1 MPSPD
6 LDRVAARLQALW
18 DVARGRG
25 GGADRPAWSP
35 AEATAMAMVAGW
47 AREAGLQPALDPH
60 GNLWAAR
67 SGDGRVASSGS
78 HVDTVP
84 DGGRYD
90 GALGT
95 VLALEAAMAAPD
107 APIALLVCAAEEA
120 PRFGAGTLGSRL
132 ATGTLDEDALDRLRD
147 AGGTSARAARDGF
160 LRELSHLPR
169 IDALPLA
176 RVGRHVEVH
185 VEQRNDLRPRGGQ
198 LGVVTRVAAPHRH
211 EVVVDG
217 VAGHA
222 GEVPM
227 VERRDAL
234 AAAAELVL
242 ALEAAARAAPLPT
255 VATVGVLRVEPGT
268 VSAVPGRVTLELE
281 ARGIEAD
288 AIARVEADLE
298 AAIDAVARR
307 RDVRVR
313 RRLLRGGVP
322 VALDAALVEAAH
334 HAAARLGI
342 EALSTHSGAG
352 HDVQHLASLV
362 PAVLLFVP
370 LAGGESHTPQEEAD
384 MQDIAAAADVLLDLL
399 TR

>member
-1 MPSPD
+1 
-6 LDRVAARLQALW
+6 
-18 DVARGRG
+18 
-25 GGADRPAWSP
+25 
-35 AEATAMAMVAGW
+35 MAMVADW

-60 GNLWAAR
+60 GNLWAVR
-67 SGDGRVASSGS
+67 SAEGPVASSGS

-95 VLALEAAMAAPD
+95 VLALEAAIAAPD

-132 ATGTLDEDALDRLRD
+132 AMGTLDEAALDRLFD

-160 LRELSHLPR
+160 LGELSDLPR

-176 RVGRHVEVH
+176 RVGRHIEVH
-185 VEQRNDLRPRGGQ
+185 IEQRHELRARGGQ
-198 LGVVTRVAAPHRH
+198 VGVVTHVAAPHRH
-211 EVVVDG
+211 EVVVEG

-227 VERRDAL
+227 ADRRDAL
-234 AAAAELVL
+234 VAAAELVL

-255 VATVGVLRVEPGT
+255 VATVGTLRVEPGT

-281 ARGIEAD
+281 ARGTDAD
-288 AIARVEADLE
+288 AVARVEADLE
-298 AAIDAVARR
+298 TAIDAVAHR

-313 RRLLRGGVP
+313 RRLLRDGAP
-322 VALDAALVEAAH
+322 VALDAALVKAAH
-334 HAAARLGI
+334 HAAARLGT
-342 EALSTHSGAG
+342 ESLSTHSGAG

-384 MQDIAAAADVLLDLL
+384 MQDIAVAADVLLDLL